1 MNQDIKQGAKIK
13 VIGVGGGGNNMV
25 SRMVKEWGENID
37 FIVANTDAQVLK
49 TSMATTKIQ
58 LGEKLTKGLGAGM
71 NPDIG
76 KEAALESYEEIKSA
90 VEGADIV
97 FISSGEGGGTGTG
110 ASPIVAKAVKESGA
124 LAVGVVTKP
133 FKFEG
138 KKRTLLAEQGIAD
151 LKEECDSIVIIP
163 NEKLL
168 SIVDKKLS
176 FRDAF
181 KIVDNILIRAVGGMS
196 AVILGHGED
205 DINLD
210 FADVKTVMS
219 HRGTALMGTGTATG
233 EESAIE
239 AMRKAINS
247 PLLDDISI
255 HGALG
260 VLVHFNMH
268 PECSLF
274 EIGEA
279 MNMIE
284 ESVDENAHVIF
295 GTTSNE
301 DLSPQQVIVTIVA
314 TGFEKELQTIN
325 SQSEERVIKRTP
337 KLDKSVVDNLNN
349 ENILDIPTFLR
360 NQMK

>member
-1 MNQDIKQGAKIK
+1 MNNDGAKIK

-25 SRMVKEWGENID
+25 SRMVKEWEGDIE
-37 FIVANTDAQVLK
+37 FIVANTDAQVLS
-49 TSMATTKIQ
+49 TSTAQIKIQ
-58 LGEKLTKGLGAGM
+58 LGDKLTKGLGAGM
-71 NPDIG
+71 NPNVG
-76 KEAALESYEEIKSA
+76 KEAAVESYEDILNALS
-90 VEGADIV
+90 GADIV

-110 ASPIVAKAVKESGA
+110 ASPIIAKAAKECGA

-138 KKRTLLAEQGIAD
+138 RKRTKLAESGIEA

-168 SIVDKKLS
+168 AIVDKKLS
-176 FRDAF
+176 FKDAF

-219 HRGTALMGTGTATG
+219 HKGTALMGTGMAKG
-233 EESAIE
+233 EESAVE
-239 AMRKAINS
+239 AMRKALNS

-255 HGALG
+255 HGAMG
-260 VLVHFNMH
+260 ILVHFNMY

-284 ESVDENAHVIF
+284 DSVDEDAHVIF

-301 DLSPQQVIVTIVA
+301 RLEDGQVIVTIIA
-314 TGFEKELQTIN
+314 TGFDQIEPKNEEIQPEEKEKVV
-325 SQSEERVIKRTP
+325 RVPRFNKNII
-337 KLDKSVVDNLNN
+337 DNIGDD
-349 ENILDIPTFLR
+349 EIDIPAYLR
-360 NQMK
+360 RRK